1 LKNLSNNTSK
11 YDQDSYQ
18 NVDNSD
24 DKEITNLS
32 NDETNKSLIKLK
44 KEIELLEYKNQY

>member
-1 LKNLSNNTSK
+1 MRNLSNNTNIN
-11 YDQDSYQ
+11 DQVSYQ

-24 DKEITNLS
+24 VTENNLS
-32 NDETNKSLIKLK
+32 NDETNKSIIKLK